1 MSYQRSFKVGGNPN
15 NPFGS
20 IVSLIILIGVFV
32 LLFFMVTGFI
42 KLLYLVAPVLLIATL
57 LINYQLVADYVMSIF
72 ETFRTDILAGIVKV
86 LFSVFCYPFVIGWLF
101 AKAMFYRKMTKFQ
114 KDLEQQMDG
123 LNETA
128 QNTQFTE
135 YKEISSDLNTD
146 KSISEPTDGTPE
158 KPIIIELPKPKDP
171 LRDDF
176 DQIFK
181 Q

>member
-20 IVSLIILIGVFV
+20 IVSLLILIGVFV
-32 LLFFMVTGFI
+32 LLFFMVSGFI
-42 KLLYLVAPVLLIATL
+42 KLLYIVAPVLLIATL
-57 LINYQLVADYVMSIF
+57 LINYNLVADYVIGIF
-72 ETFRTDILAGIVKV
+72 QTFRTDILFGIVKV
-86 LFSVFCYPFVIGWLF
+86 LFTVLCYPFVIGWLF
-101 AKAMFYRKMTKFQ
+101 AKAMFYRKMTKLQ

-135 YKEISSDLNTD
+135 YEEISSDLNTA
-146 KSISEPTDGTPE
+146 KPTTEPTDEVPE

-171 LRDDF
+171 LRGDF
-176 DQIFK
+176 DQLFK
-181 Q
+181 